1 MSFLLLGFFTGL
13 SLILA
18 IGAQNIFVI
27 EQGLKKQYV
36 FLVCLICS
44 LSDLIL
50 IFLGIFLFEYFKS
63 LFTNN
68 IELIFNIL
76 LFIFLVYFIS
86 VKLKFKY
93 ENFDVN
99 TDKNKISLKS
109 VIIKTLGFTYLN
121 PHVYSDTV
129 FFLGNFSKNFLITQ
143 KYYFGIGASIASFLF
158 FFSLGYLSKSLSKYL
173 HNFNTWRIINLFII
187 TFMSILAFYVLL
199 DIFKSN
205 QALEFLL
212 WISHT

>member
-1 MSFLLLGFFTGL
+1 MEYLILGFFTGL

-50 IFLGIFLFEYFKS
+50 IFIGIFLFEYFRN
-63 LFTNN
+63 LFTTN

-76 LFIFLVYFIS
+76 LFIFLIYFIFN
-86 VKLKFKY
+86 KIRFKY
-93 ENFDVN
+93 DDLNINLDE
-99 TDKNKISLKS
+99 NKISLKN
-109 VIIKTLGFTYLN
+109 IIVKTLGFTYLN

-143 KYYFGIGASIASFLF
+143 KYFFGVGASIASFLF
-158 FFSLGYLSKSLSKYL
+158 FFSLGYLSKFSSKYL
-173 HNFNTWRIINLFII
+173 QYVKVWKIINIFII
-187 TFMSILAFYVLL
+187 IFMSALAIFVLKDILNF
-199 DIFKSN
+199 I
-205 QALEFLL
+205 
-212 WISHT
+212 

>member
-1 MSFLLLGFFTGL
+1 MNYLFLGFFTGL

-27 EQGLKKQYV
+27 EQGLKKQYI

-44 LSDLIL
+44 LSDFIL
-50 IFLGIFLFEYFKS
+50 IFLGIFLFEYFRS

-76 LFIFLVYFIS
+76 LFIFLIYFIIT
-86 VKLKFKY
+86 KLKLKY
-93 ENFDVN
+93 NNFDIN
-99 TDKNKISLKS
+99 LEKNKISLKN
-109 VIIKTLGFTYLN
+109 VIAKTFGFTYLN
-121 PHVYSDTV
+121 LHVYSDTV

-158 FFSLGYLSKSLSKYL
+158 FFTLGYLSKFLAKYL
-173 HNFNTWRIINLFII
+173 QSIKTWKIINLFII
-187 TFMSILAFYVLL
+187 IFMSILAFYVLL
-199 DIFKSN
+199 DI
-205 QALEFLL
+205 L
-212 WISHT
+212 I